1 MRVRLAP
8 FSAILAMLAGCAAI
22 SSLEVDT
29 SEVESP
35 PFPECRAESYAFAG
49 RGTFAGL
56 GLVGQSAAPLPD
68 PNREA
73 MIWVTRDPVA
83 FDAAAPDGGSRM
95 LCFEFE
101 DGSGGSEWP
110 IAAAWQP
117 PGRAAPAEIDLVL
130 PLLLL
135 ALVIVSAAFAFRR
148 R

>member
-1 MRVRLAP
+1 MPVRVVAL
-8 FSAILAMLAGCAAI
+8 SAILAMLAGCAAI
-22 SSLEVDT
+22 SSLEVDS
-29 SEVESP
+29 SEVASP

-110 IAAAWQP
+110 IGAAWQP
-117 PGRAAPAEIDLVL
+117 PGRAAPAEVDVVL

-135 ALVIVSAAFAFRR
+135 GLVIISAAFAFRR